1 MGEIGYGAE
10 LLDERYADRKVGHEM
25 PIHHIDMDDIGSCF
39 FEHADIAL
47 HIHEVR

>member
-1 MGEIGYGAE
+1 
-10 LLDERYADRKVGHEM
+10 M
-25 PIHHIDMDDIGSCF
+25 PIHHVDMDDIGSRF

>member
-1 MGEIGYGAE
+1 MGRSVMARSCLMNGT
-10 LLDERYADRKVGHEM
+10 
-25 PIHHIDMDDIGSCF
+25 PIVRLGTKCPSHHIDMDDIGPCF